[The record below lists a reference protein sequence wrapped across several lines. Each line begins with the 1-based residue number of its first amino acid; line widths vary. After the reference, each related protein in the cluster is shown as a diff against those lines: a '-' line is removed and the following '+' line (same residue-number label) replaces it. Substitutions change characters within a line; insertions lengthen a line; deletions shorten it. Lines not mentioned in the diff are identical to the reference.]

1 MLEDD
6 DKADGDAARRYRR
19 RLKKQRTYQD
29 RYRQRQA
36 FARRP
41 DREQMAAAALGAVIR
56 WASRDDRMCASW
68 RKHLIATMESN
79 FDPVQIAAAFDGM
92 VERERARLRLARRH
106 ADGRAD
112 D

>member
-1 MLEDD
+1 VLEDD

-19 RLKKQRTYQD
+19 RLKKQRIYQD

-41 DREQMAAAALGAVIR
+41 DREQMAAAALKAIIR
-56 WASRDDRMCASW
+56 WACRDDRACASW
-68 RKHLIATMESN
+68 RKHLIGSMASN
-79 FDPVQIAAAFDGM
+79 FDPGQVAAAFDGM
-92 VERERARLRLARRH
+92 VERERSRLRLARQQ
-106 ADGRAD
+106 AEGGAD